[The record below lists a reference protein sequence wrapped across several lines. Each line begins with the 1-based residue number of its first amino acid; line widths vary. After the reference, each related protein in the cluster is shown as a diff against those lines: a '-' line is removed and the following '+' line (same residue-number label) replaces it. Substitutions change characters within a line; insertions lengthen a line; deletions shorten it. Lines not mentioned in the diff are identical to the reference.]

1 MGRILSKTVHLCH
14 SLLEPFKYLNSVLQT
29 RTAAKAGILIKRKSL
44 NSIVLNSEFMPVSKK
59 ITQLNAITLPILS
72 GIIIWLIPSPTG
84 VEEKAWHLLAIFVAT
99 LIGFIVKS
107 LPMGAVALIA
117 LIALVM
123 TKTLTLVEGLSG
135 FSHPTSWLTFSSFLI
150 ARGFI
155 KTGLAAR
162 LAYIFLRILGHN
174 TLLLSYGLLA
184 TDLVL
189 APGMPSGNARAGGV
203 IFPLVKSLAQIYQS
217 EPYDGS
223 SRRIGSFLMLTSFQ
237 GTQITTALF
246 FTAMVANPLMANLAG
261 EMIGFEVTW
270 STWALAALVPGII
283 SLLLMPLIIYFCHSP
298 EIKYT
303 PEAPNLARNEL
314 TRMGRISQP
323 EWLMAGTF
331 LLLLW
336 LWIFGD
342 YLGGIKSATTAL
354 LGVALLVVTQV
365 LSWEE
370 IIAEKKAWNI
380 LLWFSILLM
389 MVSFLNEFGLMA
401 WGSQQL
407 GGVIDGF
414 PWPLAFCLLS
424 VVYFYNGY
432 FFASKA
438 ARATAMYAPSL
449 SVALAVG
456 TPPIYAALVLAFLLN
471 LSGCLT
477 HYGTAVAP
485 IYYSSGY
492 VELCV
497 WWKIGFMLSLV
508 YFPIW
513 LGVGGLWWRVLG
525 WM

>member
-1 MGRILSKTVHLCH
+1 MSAEKDGQSFALFWT
-14 SLLEPFKYLNSVLQT
+14 
-29 RTAAKAGILIKRKSL
+29 
-44 NSIVLNSEFMPVSKK
+44 
-59 ITQLNAITLPILS
+59 ILS
-72 GIIIWLIPSPTG
+72 GSIIWFLPAPLGI
-84 VEEKAWHLLAIFVAT
+84 EEQAWHLLAIFVAT
-99 LIGFIVKS
+99 IIGFITKP

-117 LIALVM
+117 LTALIIS
-123 TKTLTLVEGLSG
+123 KTLTLAEGLSG

-162 LAYIFLRILGHN
+162 LAYLFIRVLGQN

-203 IFPLVKSLAQIYQS
+203 IFPLVKSLAQIYKS
-217 EPYDGS
+217 EPHDGS

-246 FTAMVANPLMANLAG
+246 FTAMVANPLMASLAG
-261 EMIGFEVTW
+261 EMVGFEFTW
-270 STWALAALVPGII
+270 ITWALAALVPGMI
-283 SLLLMPLIIYFCHSP
+283 SLLLMPLIIYFYYPP
-298 EIKYT
+298 EVKHT
-303 PEAPNLARNEL
+303 PEAPDLARQKLNQ
-314 TRMGRISQP
+314 MGRISRS
-323 EWLMAGTF
+323 EWLMGGTF
-331 LLLLW
+331 LLLLL

-342 YLGGIKSATTAL
+342 YLGGIKSTTTAL
-354 LGVALLVVTQV
+354 LGVALLVAARV
-365 LSWEE
+365 LSWDE

-380 LLWFSILLM
+380 LLWFSVLLM
-389 MVSFLNEFGLMA
+389 MASFLNEFGLIA
-401 WGSQQL
+401 WVSQQI

-414 PWPLAFCLLS
+414 PWQPAFFLLS

-438 ARATAMYAPSL
+438 ARASAMYAPFL
-449 SVALAVG
+449 SVALVIG

-485 IYYSSGY
+485 IYFGSGY
-492 VELCV
+492 IEVRI
-497 WWKIGFMLSLV
+497 WWKLGFILSLV

-513 LGVGGLWWRVLG
+513 LVVGGLWWQVLG
-525 WM
+525 LI